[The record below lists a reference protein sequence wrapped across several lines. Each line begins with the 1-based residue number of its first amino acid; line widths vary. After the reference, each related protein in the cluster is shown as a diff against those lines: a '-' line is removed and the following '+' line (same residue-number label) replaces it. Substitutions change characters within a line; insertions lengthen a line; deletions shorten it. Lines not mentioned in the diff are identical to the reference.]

1 MRSIENLIISNVED
15 SIERVLILSA
25 ILNGI
30 MYQKIISNWWLNYED
45 LISSLDSYPNFVNN
59 LINQY
64 DFKN

>member
-1 MRSIENLIISNVED
+1 MKSIENLIISNVED

-25 ILNGI
+25 ILDGI